1 MSYIGLHTVYAAQKL
16 SYTKIT
22 CNDIPTMSNRAATRV
37 FQGVEEQIATGQ
49 LKDGERLDEASL
61 AERFQVSRTPVR
73 EALLQLVGTGLAT
86 QIPKR
91 GCFVK
96 SPSLRQMIEMF
107 EVMSELEGMCARL
120 AARRISDTQLSALE
134 QANAGCEDAIEVND
148 SDLYYRRNVEFHE
161 CIYEACGNEFLAN
174 ETRALR
180 RRLQSF
186 RRLQLRVRGRMSQSL
201 KEHCEII
208 EAVKRGDADKAG
220 LAARQHVMIQGE
232 RFNDLLVH
240 IEQSQ

>member
-1 MSYIGLHTVYAAQKL
+1 MS
-16 SYTKIT
+16 S
-22 CNDIPTMSNRAATRV
+22 RAATRV

-49 LKDGERLDEASL
+49 LKDGEKLDEASL

-73 EALLQLVGTGLAT
+73 EALLQLVGSGLAT

-96 SPSLRQMIEMF
+96 APSFREMIEMF

-120 AARRISDTQLSALE
+120 AARRISDQQLVELKA
-134 QANAGCEDAIEVND
+134 ANTGCEEAIQASD
-148 SDLYYRRNVEFHE
+148 SDLYYHKNVEFHE
-161 CIYEACGNEFLAN
+161 CIYTACGNSFLAN
-174 ETRALR
+174 ETRSLR

-186 RRLQLRVRGRMSQSL
+186 RRLQLRVRGRMPQSL
-201 KEHCEII
+201 AEHFEII
-208 EAVKRGDADKAG
+208 EAIEKGDAEKAE
-220 LAARQHVMIQGE
+220 LISRQHVMIQGE

-240 IEQSQ
+240 MEESQ

>member
-1 MSYIGLHTVYAAQKL
+1 MS
-16 SYTKIT
+16 S
-22 CNDIPTMSNRAATRV
+22 RAATRV

-49 LKDGERLDEASL
+49 LKDGEKLDEASL

-73 EALLQLVGTGLAT
+73 EALLQLVGSGLAT

-96 SPSLRQMIEMF
+96 APSFREMIEMF

-120 AARRISDTQLSALE
+120 AARRISDQQLVELKA
-134 QANAGCEDAIEVND
+134 ANTGCEEAIQASD
-148 SDLYYRRNVEFHE
+148 SDLYYHKNVEFHE
-161 CIYEACGNEFLAN
+161 CIYTACGNGFLAN
-174 ETRALR
+174 ETRSLR

-186 RRLQLRVRGRMSQSL
+186 RRLQLRVRGRMPQSL
-201 KEHCEII
+201 AEHFEII
-208 EAVKRGDADKAG
+208 EAIEKGDADKAD
-220 LAARQHVMIQGE
+220 LISRQHVMIQGE

-240 IEQSQ
+240 MEESQ

>member
-1 MSYIGLHTVYAAQKL
+1 MS
-16 SYTKIT
+16 S
-22 CNDIPTMSNRAATRV
+22 RAATRV

-49 LKDGERLDEASL
+49 LKDGEKLDEASL

-73 EALLQLVGTGLAT
+73 EALLQLVGSGLAT

-96 SPSLRQMIEMF
+96 APSFREMIEMF

-120 AARRISDTQLSALE
+120 AARRISDQQLAALKSA
-134 QANAGCEDAIEVND
+134 NKGCEEAIQASD
-148 SDLYYRRNVEFHE
+148 SDLYYHKNVEFHE
-161 CIYEACGNEFLAN
+161 CIYTACGNGFLAN
-174 ETRALR
+174 ETRSLR

-186 RRLQLRVRGRMSQSL
+186 RRLQLRVRGRMPQSL
-201 KEHCEII
+201 NEHFEII
-208 EAVKRGDADKAG
+208 EAIEKGDADKAD
-220 LAARQHVMIQGE
+220 LISRQHVMIQGE

-240 IEQSQ
+240 MEQSQ

>member
-1 MSYIGLHTVYAAQKL
+1 MS
-16 SYTKIT
+16 S
-22 CNDIPTMSNRAATRV
+22 RAATRV

-49 LKDGERLDEASL
+49 LKDGEKLDEASL

-73 EALLQLVGTGLAT
+73 EAVLQLVGSGLAT

-96 SPSLRQMIEMF
+96 APSFREMIEMF

-120 AARRISDTQLSALE
+120 AARRISDQQLVELKA
-134 QANAGCEDAIEVND
+134 ANTGCEEAIQASD
-148 SDLYYRRNVEFHE
+148 SDLYYHKNVEFHE
-161 CIYEACGNEFLAN
+161 CIYTACGNSFLAN
-174 ETRALR
+174 ETRSLR

-186 RRLQLRVRGRMSQSL
+186 RRLQLRVRGRMPQSL
-201 KEHCEII
+201 AEHFEII
-208 EAVKRGDADKAG
+208 EAIERGDAEKAD
-220 LAARQHVMIQGE
+220 LISRQHVMIQGE

-240 IEQSQ
+240 MEESQ

>member
-1 MSYIGLHTVYAAQKL
+1 MSYIGLHTVYAAQKI

-22 CNDIPTMSNRAATRV
+22 CNEIPDMSNRAATRV
-37 FQGVEEQIATGQ
+37 FQGVEEQIATGAT
-49 LKDGERLDEASL
+49 KKSERLDEASL
-61 AERFQVSRTPVR
+61 AKRFQVSRTPVR

-120 AARRISDTQLSALE
+120 HAAASAIHFLARWNR
-134 QANAGCEDAIEVND
+134 QTLDAKDAIEAND

-161 CIYEACGNEFLAN
+161 CIYNACGNEFLAN

-186 RRLQLRVRGRMSQSL
+186 RRLQLRVRGRMSQCL
-201 KEHCEII
+201 KNI
-208 EAVKRGDADKAG
+208 VKSSKR
-220 LAARQHVMIQGE
+220 
-232 RFNDLLVH
+232 
-240 IEQSQ
+240 

>member
-1 MSYIGLHTVYAAQKL
+1 MS
-16 SYTKIT
+16 S
-22 CNDIPTMSNRAATRV
+22 RAATRV

-49 LKDGERLDEASL
+49 LKDGEKLDEASL

-73 EALLQLVGTGLAT
+73 EALLQLVGSGLAT

-96 SPSLRQMIEMF
+96 APSFREMIEMF

-120 AARRISDTQLSALE
+120 AARRISDQQLAALKA
-134 QANAGCEDAIEVND
+134 ANKGCEEAIQAND
-148 SDLYYRRNVEFHE
+148 SDLYYQKNVEFHE
-161 CIYEACGNEFLAN
+161 CVYTACGNGFLAN
-174 ETRALR
+174 ETRSLR

-186 RRLQLRVRGRMSQSL
+186 RRLQLRVRGRMPQSL
-201 KEHCEII
+201 NEHFEII
-208 EAVKRGDADKAG
+208 EAIERGDADKAD
-220 LAARQHVMIQGE
+220 LTSRQHVMIQGE

-240 IEQSQ
+240 MEQSQ